1 MMIKMRKSLLI
12 MVCAGV
18 IPVPGMECH
27 AQDWNSVRED
37 PQTYMW
43 AEGTGNS
50 VEEADRQ
57 ALEHLVS
64 MIGVSV
70 TSRYESF
77 EGQSDRSYSSRLE
90 NSLSTYTFA
99 TLSNTGVLVLARR
112 PQVRVVRW
120 IARSEV
126 GDMLE
131 QRRERVR
138 EYIDCAL
145 RSESALKIDDALRNW
160 SWALALLQSVPDG
173 SGMDV
178 ETAVGKRKLS
188 VWIPE
193 RMNSIFDA
201 LKADIVGYSDGIAQ
215 LRFTFHGDPVAS
227 VDYCFF
233 DGRGWSGQYSARD
246 GRGVADLGLD
256 KCPEHIQIR
265 YEYAYAGEAH
275 IDREVADVI
284 AALGI
289 APMRKSLATAS
300 LRRKGRGWAPDVPV
314 GEELS
319 NELAMKVRAV
329 AAAVSAGDANNM
341 KNLFTPQ
348 GYEMLTRLCAYGT
361 AQVLEL
367 PDLKMVRLENG
378 GVSVRSIPMVFRFA
392 SRTFV
397 ENVVLSFDSELK
409 VSSLAFALDNQSAR
423 DIWDKTMWSEDVR
436 VRIVEFLEDFR
447 TAYALKRLDYIRDVF
462 DDDAVIIVGKVSGK
476 APAGGDHVS
485 LPQLPSIKRV
495 RYSKDQYLRN
505 LERCFDAN
513 EYVNVRFSR
522 NDVQKAG
529 IEGEVYGIQI
539 QQDWNSSTYGDRGYL
554 FLVLDM
560 NDADTTKIHVRTWQ
574 PHPDPVDG
582 LFDLSKF

>member
-1 MMIKMRKSLLI
+1 MRKTLL
-12 MVCAGV
+12 MFACAGLLSSLGV
-18 IPVPGMECH
+18 ECR
-27 AQDWNSVRED
+27 AQDWNEVQKVPD
-37 PQTYMW
+37 AYMW
-43 AEGTGNS
+43 AEGTGDT

-70 TSRYESF
+70 SSRYESF
-77 EGQSDRSYSSRLE
+77 EGQSGSAYSSRLE

-99 TLSNTGVLVLARR
+99 SLSNTGVHVLARR
-112 PQVRVVRW
+112 PQARVVRW

-126 GDMLE
+126 NAMLE
-131 QRRERVR
+131 QRRSRVL
-138 EYIDCAL
+138 EYVDCAL
-145 RSESALKIDDALRNW
+145 RAETALKVDDALRNW
-160 SWALALLQSVPDG
+160 SWALALLQTVPDG
-173 SGMDV
+173 SGMEA
-178 ETAVGKRKLS
+178 ETADGKRTLS

-193 RMNSIFDA
+193 RINAIFDA
-201 LKADIVGYSDGIAQ
+201 LKAEVVGYSDGMAQ
-215 LRFTFHGDPVAS
+215 LRFTFHGAPVSS
-227 VDYCFF
+227 VDYSFF

-275 IDREVADVI
+275 VDREVADVI
-284 AALGI
+284 AALGVT
-289 APMRKSLATAS
+289 PMRRSQSTAL
-300 LRRKGRGWAPDVPV
+300 LRKKGRRWTPDVPI
-314 GEELS
+314 GENLS
-319 NELAMKVRAV
+319 GELASRVKAV
-329 AAAVSAGDANNM
+329 AEAVSSGDAGSM
-341 KNLFTPQ
+341 ENLFTQQ
-348 GYEMLTRLCAYGT
+348 GYEMLKRLCAYGT
-361 AQVLEL
+361 AQVMDL
-367 PDLKMVRLENG
+367 PELKMVRLENG
-378 GVSVRSIPMVFRFA
+378 GVSVRSIPMVFRFG

-397 ENVVLSFDSELK
+397 ENVVLSFDEELK
-409 VSSLAFALDNQSAR
+409 VSSLAFSLDRQSSQ
-423 DIWDKTMWSEDVR
+423 DIWAKTMWPEDT
-436 VRIVEFLEDFR
+436 RIRIIEFMEDFR

-462 DDDAVIIVGKVSGK
+462 DDDAVIIVGKVSSK
-476 APAGGDHVS
+476 APVGEDRVA
-485 LPQLPSIKRV
+485 LPQLPSIRRE

-513 EYVNVRFSR
+513 EYINVRFSR

-529 IEGEVYGIQI
+529 VEGEVYGIQI

-560 NDADTTKIHVRTWQ
+560 NDADTTRIHVRTWQ